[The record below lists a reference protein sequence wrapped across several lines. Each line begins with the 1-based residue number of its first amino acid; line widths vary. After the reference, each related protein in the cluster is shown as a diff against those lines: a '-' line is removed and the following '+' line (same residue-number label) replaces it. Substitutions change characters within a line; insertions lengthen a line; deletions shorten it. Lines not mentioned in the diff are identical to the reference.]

1 VLVIGDLSTAQA
13 RRTPH
18 KVALVMGALRLS
30 YAQLDALSNQLAHA
44 LISQGV
50 LPGDRV
56 ALLGHNSLDYPV
68 ALQAVAKCGAV
79 VVPLNFRLN
88 GAELAQ
94 ALGDAQARVLLVEP
108 MFETLVQEAW
118 PLLAEPPLRLGL
130 CDEGPLGVAA
140 LSAGQPATPPAVA
153 VDPESPAMLLYTSG
167 TTGKP
172 KGVLVSHTM
181 LFRMFAATAIEAR
194 LTHEEVTLLAAP
206 MFHLAGMNM
215 ALNQALYLGARG
227 VVLRGRFEPEAVLGL
242 IEQERITWAVL
253 VPTTVG
259 ALAFHPSAAQ
269 RDVACLGK
277 VFYGS
282 MPILPQV
289 LAQARRVFPHVAFT
303 QLYGSTECGMVAVL
317 RADDHAEHSQCTGR
331 EALLSRLRIVDELGG
346 DVPVG
351 GVGEIIVDSR
361 HMGMM
366 GYWHNDAATHAAM
379 PDGWIRSGDLAR
391 VEGEGYF
398 TVVDR
403 LKDVIISGGENI
415 YPKEIELA
423 LAAHPAVQDVAV
435 FGIPDDHY
443 GETPCAAVVLRAG
456 HAAEAADLQAWCEDR
471 LARYKRPRSI
481 QFIEALPRNASDKVL
496 KHVLRAPHWA
506 GRGRAI

>member
-1 VLVIGDLSTAQA
+1 MLVIGDLSTAQA

-18 KVALVMGALRLS
+18 KVALVMGDERMT
-30 YAQLDALSNQLAHA
+30 YAQLDGLSNRFAHA
-44 LISQGV
+44 LIARG
-50 LPGDRV
+50 LRAGDRL

-68 ALQAVAKCGAV
+68 ALQAAAKCGAI

-94 ALGDAQARVLLVEP
+94 ALGDA
-108 MFETLVQEAW
+108 EAAL
-118 PLLAEPPLRLGL
+118 LLAEPMFDAVVQEALALLPQPLPCLRL
-130 CDEGPLGVAA
+130 CDDGPLGLRA
-140 LSAGQPATPPAVA
+140 LCEGQPIARPVIA
-153 VDPESPAMLLYTSG
+153 VDPASPAMLLYTSG

-172 KGVLVSHTM
+172 KGVLMSHAM

-194 LTHEEVTLLAAP
+194 LTGDEVALLAAP

-215 ALNQALYLGARG
+215 ALHQALYLGASG
-227 VVLRGRFEPEAVLGL
+227 VVVRGRFEPDAVLAL
-242 IEQERITWAVL
+242 IERERITWAVL

-259 ALAFHPSAAQ
+259 ALAFHPSAAS
-269 RDVACLGK
+269 RDLSSLAK

-289 LAQARRVFPHVAFT
+289 LAQAREVLPQVAFT

-317 RADDHAEHSQCTGR
+317 PAADHAERSQCTGR
-331 EALLSRLRIVDELGG
+331 EALLTHLRIVDDAGD

-351 GVGEIIVDSR
+351 GVGEVIVDSR
-361 HMGMM
+361 HMGMI
-366 GYWHNDAATHAAM
+366 GYWRNDPATRAAM

-391 VEGEGYF
+391 VEAGGFF
-398 TVVDR
+398 TIVDR

-423 LAAHPAVQDVAV
+423 LAAHPAVQEVAV

-443 GETPCAAVVLRAG
+443 GETPCAAVVLRPG
-456 HAAEAADLQAWCEDR
+456 HEADEAVLLGWCDGR
-471 LARYKRPRSI
+471 LARYKRPRC
-481 QFIEALPRNASDKVL
+481 IEFHAALPRNASDKVQKHLL
-496 KHVLRAPHWA
+496 KAPHWA
-506 GRGRAI
+506 NAGRSI